1 MKALMGIIL
10 GLCCGAAVHIAA
22 FHYWRPLL
30 PWKAGNLD
38 VASWWHSPV
47 SWLALCLLIV
57 GAVALLVLTIWA
69 MSDSSATTR
78 GGLRASLGLVFLPY
92 TAGVLLYAL
101 PASPIRAADGVP
113 GMDAQAST
121 TSPRETT
128 VPRSGSPAMELKVG
142 SVADAEAGLARVR
155 EHLRNKLTPALTRLT
170 SDVAD
175 VKTQLKQI
183 GVLTSADL
191 KGNTRARVLAQELA
205 EAIRFRDAVA
215 ASLGV
220 HKNAEFELDSLLRR
234 LKRFEL
240 VTNAGVPEGEFLK
253 MNATLRVL
261 DGQIAEKAGQ
271 PKELSTT
278 ELDELIDKEL
288 APKLDPAADSP
299 SPIATTP
306 H

>member
-10 GLCCGAAVHIAA
+10 GLSFGAAVHIAA
-22 FHYWRPLL
+22 SHYWRPLL

-38 VASWWHSPV
+38 AASWWHSPV

-57 GAVALLVLTIWA
+57 GAVTLLVLTIWA
-69 MSDSSATTR
+69 MSDSSATTG

-92 TAGVLLYAL
+92 TTGVLLYAL
-101 PASPIRAADGVP
+101 ISASPIRAADGLP

-121 TSPRETT
+121 TSPRDSS

-155 EHLRNKLTPALTRLT
+155 EHLRNKLTPALSRLS

-175 VKTQLKQI
+175 VKTQLKRI

-215 ASLGV
+215 ASLDV

-278 ELDELIDKEL
+278 ELDELVDKEL
-288 APKLDPAADSP
+288 APKAANDAETVA
-299 SPIATTP
+299 AT
-306 H
+306 HN